1 MPARRPSARAS
12 KVQPAAQTPMMR
24 QFLAAKEA
32 HPDAIVFFRM
42 GDFYETFFEDAV
54 AAAELLELTLTSRN
68 KKDAE
73 PIPMAGVPHHAAKG
87 YIRRLLA
94 AGRKVAVCEQME
106 DPRKAKGLVRR
117 DVVQVVTPGV
127 ILDDE
132 ALDRASNNYLAAL
145 WRARPAPGGADG
157 GADADAAGE
166 ISASGPVGLAWI
178 DASTGEV
185 HGSTIAT
192 VGRAA
197 QHLARIE
204 PAEVLVSQ
212 ADPLLARYLEGRVDA
227 AILTRA
233 PDPAEPEGGGPAE
246 AAQPGG
252 TPLDHAHAMARG
264 YVARTQRD
272 RRLPLRPLEAWS
284 EDQALGLGAD
294 AVRNLELL
302 RTLHDGEHKGSL
314 VWLLDRCKTAM
325 GSRLLRQWM
334 LSPLVDP
341 SRIRRRHE
349 VVGAFVDDLVA
360 RATTRDALRAVYDL
374 ERLVTRVAAGTASP
388 RDLVALA
395 TSLERVPEVAKTLGS
410 SPEPALRDLAESFD
424 PVPDVVALIRRA
436 LVDEPPPNLRD
447 GGVIREGFDPGL
459 DELLGV
465 ARDGK
470 DWFQRYAAQLR
481 EETGIGS
488 LKIRFNQ
495 VFGYFLEVTRA
506 NLHHVPETWLRRQTL
521 ANSER
526 YYTPELKEREELV
539 LSADDRRAAL
549 EEDLFERV
557 RRDVAA
563 FGAAVQATARAV
575 ARVDVFASL
584 AELASERGYVRP
596 TVDDGLGLRVV
607 GGRHPVIEALLP
619 AGEFI
624 PNDLE
629 LDAEEAQLVVITG
642 PNMAGKSTV
651 MRQTALIAILAQM
664 GSFVPAEEAH
674 VGVVD
679 RVFTR
684 VGASDN
690 LTRGASTFMVEMTE
704 AAGILGEATRRSL
717 VVIDEIGRGTSTYD
731 GVSIA
736 WAVAEHLHDVIGAR
750 TLFATHYHE
759 LTELASTRPRVV
771 NMSIAVREWQD
782 EIVFLRRLVAGG
794 TNRSYGIQVAR
805 LAGLDERVIARA
817 KEILGNLERGT
828 RDPSNRP
835 RLAHHA
841 AAAGGA
847 PPGGDGEAWQ
857 LSLFSPADL
866 GSPADAAAAA
876 VAERLQA
883 VDADALTP
891 RQALDLVYALQEL
904 LRG

>member
-1 MPARRPSARAS
+1 
-12 KVQPAAQTPMMR
+12 MMQ
-24 QFLAAKEA
+24 QFLAAKRA

-54 AAAELLELTLTSRN
+54 VAAELLELTLTSRN
-68 KKDAE
+68 KKDSD

-127 ILDDE
+127 VLDDE
-132 ALDRASNNYLAAL
+132 ALDRVSNNYLAAL
-145 WRARPAPGGADG
+145 WRAQSPRDGQAARSGASTEG
-157 GADADAAGE
+157 RV
-166 ISASGPVGLAWI
+166 STSGPVGLAWV

-185 HGSTIAT
+185 HGATLAT
-192 VGRAA
+192 VARAA
-197 QHLARIE
+197 DHLARIE

-212 ADPLLARYLEGRVDA
+212 EDDALAEHLHERLGGGLITRVPEPA
-227 AILTRA
+227 Q
-233 PDPAEPEGGGPAE
+233 PDPPEGPGAGDAPHD
-246 AAQPGG
+246 AQPA
-252 TPLDHAHAMARG
+252 PLDLAHAMARA

-272 RRLPLRPLEAWS
+272 RRLPLRPLEPWS

-325 GSRLLRQWM
+325 GSRLLRQWL
-334 LSPLVDP
+334 LSPLLDP
-341 SRIRRRHE
+341 ARIRQRHE
-349 VVGAFVDDLVA
+349 VVGALVDDLVA
-360 RATTRDALRAVYDL
+360 RSTARDSLRAVYDL

-395 TSLERVPEVAKTLGS
+395 SSLERVPELAQTLAS
-410 SPEPALRDLAESFD
+410 SPEMALRELAQTLN
-424 PVPDVVALIRRA
+424 PVPEVVALIRRA
-436 LVDEPPPNLRD
+436 LVDEPPPNLRE
-447 GGVIREGFDPGL
+447 GGVIREGFDPAL
-459 DELLGV
+459 DELLVV

-470 DWFQRYAAQLR
+470 EWFQRYAAQLR
-481 EETGIGS
+481 EETGISS

-506 NLHHVPETWLRRQTL
+506 NLQHVPDTWLRRQTL

-549 EEDLFERV
+549 EEELFERL
-557 RRDVAA
+557 RADVAA
-563 FGAAVQATARAV
+563 FGAQIQATARAV
-575 ARVDVFASL
+575 ARVDVFAAL
-584 AELASERGYVRP
+584 ADLASERGYVRP
-596 TVDDGLGLRVV
+596 TVDDGLTLRVV

-624 PNDLE
+624 PNDVE
-629 LDAEEAQLVVITG
+629 LDADEAQLVVITG

-704 AAGILGEATRRSL
+704 AAAILQEATRRSL

-759 LTELASTRPRVV
+759 LTELAATRPRVV

-782 EIVFLRRLVAGG
+782 DIVFLRRLVPGG

-817 KEILGNLERGT
+817 KEVLANLERGT

-835 RLAHHA
+835 RLARHA
-841 AAAGGA
+841 SGARGRGASHPGEAGQ
-847 PPGGDGEAWQ
+847 AWQ

-866 GSPADAAAAA
+866 GAPGAAA

-883 VDADALTP
+883 VDADTLTP
-891 RQALDLVYALQEL
+891 RKALDLVYELQDL